1 MRNSQLKI
9 HTNIHKNLF
18 VDKRRLYLVDLLFA
32 LNSWL
37 PTMLLVGIIFGIVN
51 STVSQQYDIAGILVI
66 ALSFMFSFI
75 FIVFAVKINEL
86 QKEIQNL
93 KRSHEDIDW
102 ELNKTINELE
112 KKYPTEE

>member
-1 MRNSQLKI
+1 MI
-9 HTNIHKNLF
+9 KNF
-18 VDKRRLYLVDLLFA
+18 KEFCAFA

-37 PTMLLVGIIFGIVN
+37 PTMLLVGIIFGIVD
-51 STVSQQYDIAGILVI
+51 STVSKQYDIAGILVI

-86 QKEIQNL
+86 RKEIQ
-93 KRSHEDIDW
+93 
-102 ELNKTINELE
+102 ELNKTIKELE

>member
-1 MRNSQLKI
+1 MI
-9 HTNIHKNLF
+9 KNF
-18 VDKRRLYLVDLLFA
+18 KEFCTFA
-32 LNSWL
+32 LNSLL
-37 PTMLLVGIIFGIVN
+37 PTMMLFGIIFGIID
-51 STVSQQYDIAGILVI
+51 STVSHQYDIAKILVI

-86 QKEIQNL
+86 RKEIQNL
-93 KRSHEDIDW
+93 KESNKDIDL

>member
-1 MRNSQLKI
+1 MI
-9 HTNIHKNLF
+9 KNF
-18 VDKRRLYLVDLLFA
+18 KEFCTFA

-37 PTMLLVGIIFGIVN
+37 PTMLLVGIIFGIVD
-51 STVSQQYDIAGILVI
+51 STVSHQYDIAGILVI

-86 QKEIQNL
+86 RKEIQ
-93 KRSHEDIDW
+93 EI
-102 ELNKTINELE
+102 NKTIKERE

>member
-1 MRNSQLKI
+1 MI
-9 HTNIHKNLF
+9 KNF
-18 VDKRRLYLVDLLFA
+18 KEFCTFA

-37 PTMLLVGIIFGIVN
+37 PTMLLVGIIFGIVD
-51 STVSQQYDIAGILVI
+51 STVSHQYDIAGILVI

-86 QKEIQNL
+86 RKEIQ
-93 KRSHEDIDW
+93 EI
-102 ELNKTINELE
+102 NKTIKELE